1 MFTSNIS
8 PRNSGLN
15 CWGFLDVY
23 NLFRVSGSRC
33 HDLRTTIVWMVAMFH
48 TAYIYIFIFWQL
60 MRQWCY
66 ISFPPTLNIL
76 RLLLLVL
83 LWSIMMDWNLKN
95 VFLEISQN
103 SHLCQRPFFN
113 KVAGLKLSGTK
124 SLWYRYFPVSF
135 AKFLTPFFFFF
146 FFFKNTS
153 GRLLLNHTINQKFE
167 DLQLFLD
174 QFLASSGVHF
184 QSGIRFSKLSEI

>member
-113 KVAGLKLSGTK
+113 KVAGLN
-124 SLWYRYFPVSF
+124 SLVQRVSF
-135 AKFLTPFFFFF
+135 LLNFLQLFFFFF
-146 FFFKNTS
+146 FFFFQNTS